1 MAQDGFGVILN
12 DLESKS
18 ELGQA
23 AAKVISTS
31 TGRPVIFMAGDV
43 AVESDVDALVQRA
56 VDEFGGLD
64 VVSMDHCM
72 RTHRVV
78 ADAMSAR

>member
-1 MAQDGFGVILN
+1 MAGLSQDGFGVIMN
-12 DLESKS
+12 DIASKS

-23 AAKVISTS
+23 AAKNISMT

-43 AVESDVDALVQRA
+43 SIEPEVDALVQRA

-64 VVSMDHCM
+64 VVSVMAICLCIEP
-72 RTHRVV
+72 
-78 ADAMSAR
+78 